1 MTTERVKRRRTTVL
15 RLTWEGCP
23 YGSHEVA
30 TLDALTGWRE
40 IPGGLNAPMEAA
52 WLHCAH

>member
-1 MTTERVKRRRTTVL
+1 M
-15 RLTWEGCP
+15 GAD
-23 YGSHEVA
+23 EVA

-52 WLHCAH
+52 WPHRAH

>member
-1 MTTERVKRRRTTVL
+1 MTTERVERRRTTVE
-15 RLTWEGCP
+15 RLTGEGYP

-30 TLDALTGWRE
+30 ILDALTAWRE

-52 WLHCAH
+52 WLYRAH

>member
-1 MTTERVKRRRTTVL
+1 MTTERVERRRTTVG
-15 RLTWEGCP
+15 RLTWEGYP

-40 IPGGLNAPMEAA
+40 IPGGLIAPMEAA
-52 WLHCAH
+52 WPHRAH